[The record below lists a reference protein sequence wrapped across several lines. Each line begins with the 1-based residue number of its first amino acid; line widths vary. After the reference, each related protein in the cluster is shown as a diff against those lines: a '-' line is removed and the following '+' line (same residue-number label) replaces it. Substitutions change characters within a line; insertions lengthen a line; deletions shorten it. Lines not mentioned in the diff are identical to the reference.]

1 MRFFIFRPFSFKSA
15 SELPKLTGEEKQAFP
30 KDWPFM
36 EQSGEV
42 LADIPQTWR
51 AYPDNEA
58 GRMNIVTM
66 EYNELMKAQ
75 TPVDKMHELVHLAS
89 ACLHLW
95 RLYHDTVEPTEPA
108 ESR

>member
-1 MRFFIFRPFSFKSA
+1 MRFLVFPRVSKSA
-15 SELPKLTGEEKQAFP
+15 SKMPALTAEEKKAFP

-42 LADIPQTWR
+42 LNDLPKTWR

-66 EYNELMKAQ
+66 EYNELVKAQ
-75 TPVDKMHELVHLAS
+75 TPTDKMHELVHLAS

-95 RLYHDTVEPTEPA
+95 RLYHDTELP

>member
-1 MRFFIFRPFSFKSA
+1 MRFLIFRPFSFKSA
-15 SELPKLTGEEKQAFP
+15 SELPELTPVEKQAFP

-42 LADIPQTWR
+42 LNALPKTWT

-58 GRMNIVTM
+58 GRTNIVTM
-66 EYNELMKAQ
+66 EYNEFMKAQ
-75 TPVDKMHELVHLAS
+75 TPTDKMHELVHLAS

-95 RLYHDTVEPTEPA
+95 RLYHDNTELP